1 MKRLVFFLPFFL
13 VGLAFQMQAQPGCHT
28 ISLDG
33 IWSFKADPLGM
44 GLQSNGLQMFPS
56 LTETI
61 TLPGSTDEAG
71 KGIRTQGLS
80 SIRLTRMFEYKG
92 PAWYEKKV
100 FIPEDWAGKEISL
113 FLERVHWE
121 TKLWVNGAYVGREES
136 LSVPHIYTL
145 GKFLKPGEVNT
156 IRLRVNNDLIYNIE
170 YRYSHAI
177 SAETQ
182 TNWNGII
189 GKIELRATDKVYIS
203 DVQVYPDI
211 KGKKA
216 RLEVTFNNSD
226 KLSLKGDLEIM
237 GKTADNLFDI
247 PKKKIPVTGNDS
259 LIFME
264 IDLPLGDQIRTWDE
278 FDPNL
283 YLLNLSLNVKADKES
298 YFDTKQVKFGMRE
311 VGVKGTR
318 FTMNGREIFI
328 RGTVNSAEFP
338 LTGYPVMDESGW
350 LRILKTCKD
359 YGLNC
364 VRFHS
369 WCPPEAAFKVAD
381 SLGIYLQIEN
391 SDWRFTVGE
400 DKAVNDFL
408 RREADRIFKEYG
420 NHPSFVFF
428 CEGNELC
435 GSGVKEFLSESVTHW
450 KRDPRHLYTGSA
462 AYPYVPENQYNVLYG
477 ARPHRWKEGLKSR
490 FNVAPLNTLYD
501 YSEYVKKYPIPMITH
516 EIGQWCVYPNY
527 DEIKKY
533 TGVLKPYNY
542 QIFRES
548 LRDHH
553 MLDLAEEFTRA
564 SGKFHLIQK
573 KEEFE
578 SYYRTP
584 GMAGYHLLQLNDFP
598 GQGTSPVGVV
608 DVFWD
613 PKPYVTAD
621 EFKSMVSPCLP
632 LLLTSS
638 FVWTN
643 DSIFTGEARIANF
656 GKSDIKKAV
665 LKWTLKYPDGKVYA
679 QGKLPAKDI
688 PIGSPH
694 SLGKIKISLKGIK
707 KAEQMKLI
715 FDISGTS
722 YRNQWDIWV
731 YPSVLPEVN
740 VPSEIKIVNSWNAEV
755 KEYLKQGGKVLL
767 LADTA
772 DVRTTVSSC
781 FSGISWNAV
790 WSGMPPELLGIL
802 CNPSHPLYAYFP
814 TEFHSNWQWWDLVIP
829 SKLMNLDHTPSTYRP
844 LLQMIPDWN
853 KNNKLGLVAEAKVG
867 KGELLICTIDLLRNM
882 DKRPVARQ
890 FLYSLKKY
898 VSSPDFHPEEE
909 LSEQAVD
916 VLFN

>member
-170 YRYSHAI
+170 YSHAI

-350 LRILKTCKD
+350 LHILKTCKD

-621 EFKSMVSPCLP
+621 EFKSLVSPCLP
-632 LLLTSS
+632 
-638 FVWTN
+638 
-643 DSIFTGEARIANF
+643 
-656 GKSDIKKAV
+656 
-665 LKWTLKYPDGKVYA
+665 
-679 QGKLPAKDI
+679 
-688 PIGSPH
+688 
-694 SLGKIKISLKGIK
+694 
-707 KAEQMKLI
+707 
-715 FDISGTS
+715 
-722 YRNQWDIWV
+722 
-731 YPSVLPEVN
+731 
-740 VPSEIKIVNSWNAEV
+740 
-755 KEYLKQGGKVLL
+755 
-767 LADTA
+767 
-772 DVRTTVSSC
+772 
-781 FSGISWNAV
+781 
-790 WSGMPPELLGIL
+790 
-802 CNPSHPLYAYFP
+802 
-814 TEFHSNWQWWDLVIP
+814 
-829 SKLMNLDHTPSTYRP
+829 
-844 LLQMIPDWN
+844 
-853 KNNKLGLVAEAKVG
+853 
-867 KGELLICTIDLLRNM
+867 
-882 DKRPVARQ
+882 
-890 FLYSLKKY
+890 
-898 VSSPDFHPEEE
+898 
-909 LSEQAVD
+909 
-916 VLFN
+916 

>member
-13 VGLAFQMQAQPGCHT
+13 VGLAFQMQAQPGYHT
-28 ISLDG
+28 IPLDG

-56 LTETI
+56 LAETI

-121 TKLWVNGAYVGREES
+121 TKLWVNGVYVGREES
-136 LSVPHIYTL
+136 LSVPHVYML
-145 GKFLKPGEVNT
+145 GKFLRPGEINT

-170 YRYSHAI
+170 YSHAI

-211 KGKKA
+211 KGKKV
-216 RLEVTFNNSD
+216 RLEVTFNNCD
-226 KLSLKGDLEIM
+226 KLSLKGDLEIK
-237 GKTADNLFDI
+237 GGTVDNLIYI
-247 PKKKIPVTGNDS
+247 PEKKVSVVGKDS
-259 LIFME
+259 LIILKM
-264 IDLPLGDQIRTWDE
+264 DLFLGDQVRTWDE

-283 YLLNLSLNVKADKES
+283 YRLELSLNVKNGEKS
-298 YFDTKQVKFGMRE
+298 YSDTKQVEFGMRE

-350 LRILKTCKD
+350 FRILKTCKD

-381 SLGIYLQIEN
+381 RLGIYLQIEN
-391 SDWRFTVGE
+391 SDWRFMVGE

-435 GSGVKEFLSESVTHW
+435 GSGVKEFLSELVTHW
-450 KRDPRHLYTGSA
+450 KRDTRHLYTGSA

-553 MLDLAEEFTRA
+553 MLDLASEFTLA

-613 PKPYVTAD
+613 SKPYVTAD

-643 DSIFTGEARIANF
+643 DSVFTGEARIANF
-656 GKSDIKKAV
+656 GKSDIK
-665 LKWTLKYPDGKVYA
+665 
-679 QGKLPAKDI
+679 
-688 PIGSPH
+688 
-694 SLGKIKISLKGIK
+694 
-707 KAEQMKLI
+707 
-715 FDISGTS
+715 
-722 YRNQWDIWV
+722 R
-731 YPSVLPEVN
+731 
-740 VPSEIKIVNSWNAEV
+740 
-755 KEYLKQGGKVLL
+755 
-767 LADTA
+767 
-772 DVRTTVSSC
+772 
-781 FSGISWNAV
+781 
-790 WSGMPPELLGIL
+790 L
-802 CNPSHPLYAYFP
+802 C
-814 TEFHSNWQWWDLVIP
+814 
-829 SKLMNLDHTPSTYRP
+829 
-844 LLQMIPDWN
+844 
-853 KNNKLGLVAEAKVG
+853 
-867 KGELLICTIDLLRNM
+867 
-882 DKRPVARQ
+882 
-890 FLYSLKKY
+890 
-898 VSSPDFHPEEE
+898 
-909 LSEQAVD
+909 
-916 VLFN
+916 

>member
-13 VGLAFQMQAQPGCHT
+13 VGLAFQIQAQPGCHT

-33 IWSFKADPLGM
+33 IWAFKADPLGM

-170 YRYSHAI
+170 YSHAI

-613 PKPYVTAD
+613 TKPYVTAD

-638 FVWTN
+638 FVWM
-643 DSIFTGEARIANF
+643 IRF
-656 GKSDIKKAV
+656 
-665 LKWTLKYPDGKVYA
+665 
-679 QGKLPAKDI
+679 
-688 PIGSPH
+688 
-694 SLGKIKISLKGIK
+694 
-707 KAEQMKLI
+707 
-715 FDISGTS
+715 
-722 YRNQWDIWV
+722 
-731 YPSVLPEVN
+731 LPERHVLRI
-740 VPSEIKIVNSWNAEV
+740 SENRI
-755 KEYLKQGGKVLL
+755 
-767 LADTA
+767 
-772 DVRTTVSSC
+772 
-781 FSGISWNAV
+781 
-790 WSGMPPELLGIL
+790 
-802 CNPSHPLYAYFP
+802 
-814 TEFHSNWQWWDLVIP
+814 
-829 SKLMNLDHTPSTYRP
+829 
-844 LLQMIPDWN
+844 
-853 KNNKLGLVAEAKVG
+853 
-867 KGELLICTIDLLRNM
+867 
-882 DKRPVARQ
+882 
-890 FLYSLKKY
+890 
-898 VSSPDFHPEEE
+898 
-909 LSEQAVD
+909 
-916 VLFN
+916 

>member
-33 IWSFKADPLGM
+33 IWAFKADPLGM

-170 YRYSHAI
+170 YSHAI

-665 LKWTLKYPDGKVYA
+665 LKWTLKYPDGKV
-679 QGKLPAKDI
+679 
-688 PIGSPH
+688 
-694 SLGKIKISLKGIK
+694 
-707 KAEQMKLI
+707 
-715 FDISGTS
+715 
-722 YRNQWDIWV
+722 
-731 YPSVLPEVN
+731 
-740 VPSEIKIVNSWNAEV
+740 
-755 KEYLKQGGKVLL
+755 
-767 LADTA
+767 
-772 DVRTTVSSC
+772 
-781 FSGISWNAV
+781 
-790 WSGMPPELLGIL
+790 
-802 CNPSHPLYAYFP
+802 
-814 TEFHSNWQWWDLVIP
+814 
-829 SKLMNLDHTPSTYRP
+829 
-844 LLQMIPDWN
+844 
-853 KNNKLGLVAEAKVG
+853 
-867 KGELLICTIDLLRNM
+867 
-882 DKRPVARQ
+882 
-890 FLYSLKKY
+890 
-898 VSSPDFHPEEE
+898 
-909 LSEQAVD
+909 
-916 VLFN
+916 